1 MQSSVCHES
10 WYQTMKPSA
19 RIPRHDQWERLAGLQ
34 QHTSSRLT
42 VVLIFQNIYSGKLS
56 PLTHRV
62 CLITIHLDNTSAT
75 TYCVTVLTRISSPI
89 FSYILEHCRTF
100 GASD

>member
-1 MQSSVCHES
+1 MQSTISSVCHES

-34 QHTSSRLT
+34 QHTRSRLT

-75 TYCVTVLTRISSPI
+75 TV
-89 FSYILEHCRTF
+89 
-100 GASD
+100 

>member
-1 MQSSVCHES
+1 MQSTISSVRHES
-10 WYQTMKPSA
+10 RYQTMKSSA
-19 RIPRHDQWERLAGLQ
+19 RIPRYDQWERLAGLQ
-34 QHTSSRLT
+34 QHTRSRVT

-75 TYCVTVLTRISSPI
+75 TVRPSLQGY
-89 FSYILEHCRTF
+89 
-100 GASD
+100 

>member
-1 MQSSVCHES
+1 MQSHES

-34 QHTSSRLT
+34 HTQCLPRSRIT
-42 VVLIFQNIYSGKLS
+42 VVLIFQNIYFGKLS

-75 TYCVTVLTRISSPI
+75 TV
-89 FSYILEHCRTF
+89 
-100 GASD
+100 